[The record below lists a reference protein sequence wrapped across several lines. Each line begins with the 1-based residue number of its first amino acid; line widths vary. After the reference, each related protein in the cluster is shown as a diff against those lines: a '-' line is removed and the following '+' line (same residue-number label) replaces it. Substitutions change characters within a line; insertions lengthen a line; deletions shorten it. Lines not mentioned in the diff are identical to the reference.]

1 MVPEERPIT
10 NLCEAGGMGNRRR
23 SDDILCTSTRTSTFM
38 IEENVAYERDKSRCI
53 IQYAVRI
60 LAHRLLTFPRPEGS
74 SQQTRSHQPSG
85 SVKK

>member
-38 IEENVAYERDKSRCI
+38 IEENVAYGRDKSRCI
-53 IQYAVRI
+53 MCRANPGPSSSNVFSSG
-60 LAHRLLTFPRPEGS
+60 RLNLIRNLHINPVE
-74 SQQTRSHQPSG
+74 
-85 SVKK
+85 V